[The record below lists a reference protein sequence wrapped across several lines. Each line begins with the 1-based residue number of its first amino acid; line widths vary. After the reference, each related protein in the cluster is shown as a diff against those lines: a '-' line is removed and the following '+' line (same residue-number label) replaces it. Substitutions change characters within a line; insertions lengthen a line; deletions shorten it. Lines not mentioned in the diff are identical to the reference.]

1 MLFVHLSTIEMI
13 QYHLCSVCVNHY
25 IYHLSALFGPS
36 TLPPSFAVAAP
47 FLDFVCGVLRRNRR
61 KQWQELI
68 LLDIKGRVRVWHDY
82 HGEVSV
88 AKAESFFSKLSGL
101 GNILRQQHVASLWL
115 LSKMVCALCKS
126 GWLLDKLIKGLML
139 LGQSFSLYP
148 GRSELPFL
156 HANRQVV
163 ILQPL
168 GDKGIT
174 LIGGNTIRCFTSSDQ
189 AYISSTE
196 RSWMRGGVLLVQLI
210 FPKKQIAV
218 STQPRKAEKIH
229 HMRRS
234 VQRTYECVIM
244 WFKHGVEM

>member
-1 MLFVHLSTIEMI
+1 MRSTYMIYFNKDAWKFHMSDSVKSNQVSKNGNCYVSDTFVFAIVSFDCCLKPPWSTSPPIIEHSLPHLKS
-13 QYHLCSVCVNHY
+13 
-25 IYHLSALFGPS
+25 
-36 TLPPSFAVAAP
+36 VAAP

-115 LSKMVCALCKS
+115 LSKMV
-126 GWLLDKLIKGLML
+126 
-139 LGQSFSLYP
+139 
-148 GRSELPFL
+148 
-156 HANRQVV
+156 V

-189 AYISSTE
+189 
-196 RSWMRGGVLLVQLI
+196 
-210 FPKKQIAV
+210 KQIAV

>member
-126 GWLLDKLIKGLML
+126 GWLLDKLIKGLM
-139 LGQSFSLYP
+139 
-148 GRSELPFL
+148 
-156 HANRQVV
+156 
-163 ILQPL
+163 
-168 GDKGIT
+168 
-174 LIGGNTIRCFTSSDQ
+174 
-189 AYISSTE
+189 
-196 RSWMRGGVLLVQLI
+196 
-210 FPKKQIAV
+210 
-218 STQPRKAEKIH
+218 
-229 HMRRS
+229 
-234 VQRTYECVIM
+234 
-244 WFKHGVEM
+244 

>member
-189 AYISSTE
+189 
-196 RSWMRGGVLLVQLI
+196 LI

>member
-1 MLFVHLSTIEMI
+1 METVMSLIRLSLLSYRSTAVLNRHGAPHL
-13 QYHLCSVCVNHY
+13 
-25 IYHLSALFGPS
+25 LSSNTPYLIFN
-36 TLPPSFAVAAP
+36 L
-47 FLDFVCGVLRRNRR
+47 
-61 KQWQELI
+61 ELI

-189 AYISSTE
+189 AYV
-196 RSWMRGGVLLVQLI
+196 GLH
-210 FPKKQIAV
+210 F
-218 STQPRKAEKIH
+218 
-229 HMRRS
+229 
-234 VQRTYECVIM
+234 
-244 WFKHGVEM
+244 FN